1 MISGTFHLVTEPHE
15 QGVVIRLSGRIDA
28 ASAAVLENKI
38 GELLAQGSSLL
49 LLDMAQVDY
58 LSSAGMRVLL
68 SATKKLQGTEG
79 GLLCFSLRKNV
90 MEIIRMAGF
99 ERILSL
105 YPTEQEALHNRPH
118 S

>member
-1 MISGTFHLVTEPHE
+1 MFHLATEPHE
-15 QGVVIRLSGRIDA
+15 RGVIIRLSGRIDA
-28 ASAAVLENKI
+28 ASAALLETKI
-38 GELLAQGSSLL
+38 GELMADGSPLL

-68 SATKKLQGTEG
+68 SATKKLKGTEG
-79 GLLCFSLRKNV
+79 GLRCYSLRKNV

-105 YPTEQEALHNRPH
+105 YPTEQEALHNTPG